1 MTNEELFAK
10 LEAGDESV
18 RELIVVQNRPLIM
31 MCAKQFPNFQDP
43 VVNYEELFAC
53 GEVGLVKAMN
63 AYRLEK
69 GIMFSTYATKCI
81 TNEMRMAIRQF
92 HKHEHTY
99 SLNDLVGEE
108 ISFIDTIVDERS
120 NIERDILNRSVLD
133 SAIKA
138 LVHLTP
144 REREV
149 MTLVIR
155 SRGTIEQWKIA
166 KQIGLSQPQVSRIVR
181 RAQKKLEAIC
191 R

>member
-149 MTLVIR
+149 MALVIQ

-181 RAQKKLEAIC
+181 RAQKKLKAIC

>member
-18 RELIVVQNRPLIM
+18 RELIVVRNRPLIM

-63 AYRLEK
+63 AYKLEK

-149 MTLVIR
+149 MALVIQ

-181 RAQKKLEAIC
+181 RAQKKLKAIC

>member
-18 RELIVVQNRPLIM
+18 RELIVVRNRPLIM
-31 MCAKQFPNFQDP
+31 MCVKRFPNFQDP

-63 AYRLEK
+63 AYKLEK

-108 ISFIDTIVDERS
+108 ISFIDTIVDERAKS
-120 NIERDILNRSVLD
+120 ERDILNCSVLD

-149 MTLVIR
+149 MALVIQ

-166 KQIGLSQPQVSRIVR
+166 KQIGLSQPQVSRIIR
-181 RAQKKLEAIC
+181 RAQKKLKAIC

>member
-18 RELIVVQNRPLIM
+18 RELIVVRNRPLIM

-63 AYRLEK
+63 AYKLEK

-99 SLNDLVGEE
+99 SPNDLVGEE

-149 MTLVIR
+149 MALVIQ

>member
-10 LEAGDESV
+10 LESGDESV
-18 RELIVVQNRPLIM
+18 RDLIVVQNRPLIT
-31 MCAKQFPNFQDP
+31 MCVKRFPNFQDP
-43 VVNYEELFAC
+43 VINYEELFAC

-63 AYRLEK
+63 AYRLKK
-69 GIMFSTYATKCI
+69 GIMFSTYAVKCI
-81 TNEMRMAIRQF
+81 ANEMRMAIRQF

-108 ISFIDTIVDERS
+108 ISFIDTIIDERS
-120 NIERDILNRSVLD
+120 DVERDILNRSSID

-149 MTLVIR
+149 MALVIQ

-191 R
+191 G

>member
-18 RELIVVQNRPLIM
+18 RELIVVRNRPLIM
-31 MCAKQFPNFQDP
+31 MCVKQFPNFQDP

-63 AYRLEK
+63 AYKLEK

-81 TNEMRMAIRQF
+81 TNEIRMVIRQF

-149 MTLVIR
+149 MALVIQ
-155 SRGTIEQWKIA
+155 SRGMIEQWKIA

-181 RAQKKLEAIC
+181 RAQKKLKAIC

>member
-31 MCAKQFPNFQDP
+31 MCIKRFPNFQDP
-43 VVNYEELFAC
+43 VINYEELIAC
-53 GEVGLVKAMN
+53 GELGLVKALN

-69 GIMFSTYATKCI
+69 DIMFSTYAVKCI

-99 SLNDLVGEE
+99 SLNDLVGED
-108 ISFIDTIVDERS
+108 ISFIDTIIDERS
-120 NIERDILNRSVLD
+120 DVERDILNRSMLD
-133 SAIKA
+133 SATKA

>member
-18 RELIVVQNRPLIM
+18 RELIVVRNRPLIM
-31 MCAKQFPNFQDP
+31 MCVKRFPNFQDP

-63 AYRLEK
+63 AYKLEK

-120 NIERDILNRSVLD
+120 NIERDILNCSVLD

-149 MTLVIR
+149 MALVIQ

-166 KQIGLSQPQVSRIVR
+166 KQIGLSQPQVSRIIR
-181 RAQKKLEAIC
+181 RAQKKLKAIC

>member
-18 RELIVVQNRPLIM
+18 RELIVVRNRPLIM
-31 MCAKQFPNFQDP
+31 MCVKQFPNFQDP

-63 AYRLEK
+63 AYKLEK

-149 MTLVIR
+149 MALVIQ

-181 RAQKKLEAIC
+181 RAQKKLKAIC

>member
-1 MTNEELFAK
+1 MTNEELFVK

-18 RELIVVQNRPLIM
+18 RELIVVQNRPLIT
-31 MCAKQFPNFQDP
+31 MCAKRFPNFKDP
-43 VVNYEELFAC
+43 VINYEELFAC

-69 GIMFSTYATKCI
+69 GIMFSTYAVKCI

-120 NIERDILNRSVLD
+120 NVERDILNRSVLD
-133 SAIKA
+133 SAVKA
-138 LVHLTP
+138 LVNLNP

-149 MTLVIR
+149 MELIIR

-166 KQIGLSQPQVSRIVR
+166 KQIGISQPQVSRIVR

>member
-18 RELIVVQNRPLIM
+18 RELIVVRNRPLIM

-63 AYRLEK
+63 AYKLEK

-149 MTLVIR
+149 MALVIQ

>member
-18 RELIVVQNRPLIM
+18 RELIVVRNRPLIM
-31 MCAKQFPNFQDP
+31 MCVKQFPNFQDP

-63 AYRLEK
+63 AYKLEK

-120 NIERDILNRSVLD
+120 NIERDILNRSVFD

-149 MTLVIR
+149 MALVIQ

-181 RAQKKLEAIC
+181 RAQKKLKAIC